1 MTLSR
6 RVLRAIRCRRA
17 KVRRQQPHICRACG
31 LPFVRD
37 RELGRDGRDLRVV
50 LRCANC
56 GWTAEQ
62 VLDEE
67 TLARLREEI
76 DRGTEQL
83 VELLALVTGRRTR
96 R

>member
-1 MTLSR
+1 MTLVR
-6 RVLRAIRCRRA
+6 RLLRAVRCRRA
-17 KVRRQQPHICRACG
+17 KVRRQQPHICPACA
-31 LPFVRD
+31 LPFVRLESLA
-37 RELGRDGRDLRVV
+37 RHGRDWRVV

-83 VELLALVTGRRTR
+83 VELLALVTGRKTR

>member
-1 MTLSR
+1 VTLFR
-6 RVLRAIRCRRA
+6 RVMRAMRRRRT
-17 KVRRQQPHICRACG
+17 KVRRQQPHSCRACA
-31 LPFVRD
+31 LPFVRIESSA
-37 RELGRDGRDLRVV
+37 RHGRDWRVL

-56 GWTAEQ
+56 GWTTEQ

-83 VELLALVTGRRTR
+83 VELLALVTGRKTR
-96 R
+96 Q

>member
-1 MTLSR
+1 VTLLR
-6 RVLRAIRCRRA
+6 RVLRAVRGRRA
-17 KVRRQQPHICRACG
+17 KVRPQQPHICRACG
-31 LPFVRD
+31 LPFVRIESSA
-37 RELGRDGRDLRVV
+37 RHGRDLRVV

-56 GWTAEQ
+56 RWTAEQ

-67 TLARLREEI
+67 TLARLQEES

-83 VELLALVTGRRTR
+83 VELLELVTGRRTR